1 MLGIGS
7 FRRSRPG
14 ASFLTD
20 LKPSAIEDVL
30 RPLRAARR
38 RLSTRFF
45 LEALVKAGLLAGA
58 ALILYASFNRWA
70 LGRMPW
76 DARDLAVAAVAALI
90 LAILATIIRRRNLAE
105 TAAILDRLGGTRDRF
120 LTALTFAGER
130 ITNSGDA
137 LSSPASAAGAG
148 DMRSLAIEECRRYIR
163 SGKFAELIRLR
174 LPRQTFYLVVPML
187 ALMALQ
193 WESRQEFAAR
203 DAEKSAARAAVE
215 DTAKRLEQ
223 LARETERA
231 SEQNKADELKK
242 LAEQLQRSA
251 EQLRAN
257 ATNPEDAQKSTL
269 REISALEQM
278 VQDMQKSP
286 GKMTPEEMQALA
298 KALAQNQ
305 ATKPAADALAAAD
318 PAKAAQELEQAMQK
332 LAEQK
337 DDQTSDAVRQAIE
350 NAMKELAQ
358 QKQLSEAMQ
367 QLAQQMQARES
378 QQPGGN
384 SSEAAKQLA
393 QMLRQMAQGKSGQ
406 RSGNQSAQSMQGLM
420 AALENM
426 KAGEGENPPNGNQPP
441 SGPQQGNVAVQ
452 SFAMNGLNGPSDSG
466 DPRMPSGHP
475 GGEHDT
481 GTTDSPFGAEKN
493 PLGKDQRHEQIAGQV
508 GEGES
513 LQQSL
518 LSAGDNSKSNRAYKN
533 LYDAMA
539 PAAQDAV
546 LQENIPLGSRFL
558 IKRYFEAIRP
568 KE

>member
-1 MLGIGS
+1 
-7 FRRSRPG
+7 
-14 ASFLTD
+14 
-20 LKPSAIEDVL
+20 LKPPEIEDVL

-58 ALILYASFNRWA
+58 GLILYGSFNRWA

-76 DARDLAVAAVAALI
+76 DGRDLVIAAVAALV
-90 LAILATIIRRRNLAE
+90 LALLATVIRRRSLAE
-105 TAAILDRLGGTRDRF
+105 TATILDRLGGTRDRF
-120 LTALTFAGER
+120 VTALVFAQESAG
-130 ITNSGDA
+130 ITGA
-137 LSSPASAAGAG
+137 VASSSATTVDGGGMHA
-148 DMRSLAIEECRRYIR
+148 LAIEECRRYIR
-163 SGKFAELIRLR
+163 SGRFAELIRVR
-174 LPRQTFYLVVPML
+174 FPRQTIYLIVPVL
-187 ALMALQ
+187 ALAALQ
-193 WESRQEFAAR
+193 WESRQEFAVR
-203 DAEKSAARAAVE
+203 DAEKAAARATVE
-215 DTAKRLEQ
+215 GTAKRLEQ
-223 LARETERA
+223 LAREANRA
-231 SEQNKADELKK
+231 SEQDKADELKK

-305 ATKPAADALAAAD
+305 ATKPAADALASAD
-318 PAKAAQELEQAMQK
+318 PAKAAEELEKAMQK
-332 LAEQK
+332 LAEKK
-337 DDQTSDAVRQAIE
+337 DDKTSDAVRQAIE

-367 QLAQQMQARES
+367 QLAQQLKAREA

-384 SSEAAKQLA
+384 SSEAAKELA

-406 RSGNQSAQSMQGLM
+406 RSGDQSAQTMQGLM

-426 KAGEGENPPNGNQPP
+426 KAGEGEGQPNGSQPP
-441 SGPQQGNVAVQ
+441 SGPQQGGVSVQ
-452 SFAMNGLNGPSDSG
+452 SFAMNSLSGPSDSG

-481 GTTDSPFGAEKN
+481 GTTDSPFGSEKN
-493 PLGKDQRHEQIAGQV
+493 PLGKEQRHEQIAGQV
-508 GEGES
+508 GAGES

>member
-1 MLGIGS
+1 MAEPPVPMDES
-7 FRRSRPG
+7 S
-14 ASFLTD
+14 AST
-20 LKPSAIEDVL
+20 
-30 RPLRAARR
+30 
-38 RLSTRFF
+38 
-45 LEALVKAGLLAGA
+45 
-58 ALILYASFNRWA
+58 
-70 LGRMPW
+70 
-76 DARDLAVAAVAALI
+76 
-90 LAILATIIRRRNLAE
+90 
-105 TAAILDRLGGTRDRF
+105 
-120 LTALTFAGER
+120 
-130 ITNSGDA
+130 
-137 LSSPASAAGAG
+137 AGAG
-148 DMRSLAIEECRRYIR
+148 DMRTLAIEECRRYIR
-163 SGKFAELIRLR
+163 SGKFAALIRLR
-174 LPRQTFYLVVPML
+174 LPRQTFYLVVPIL
-187 ALMALQ
+187 ALVALQ

-203 DAEKSAARAAVE
+203 DAEKATARAAVE

-231 SEQNKADELKK
+231 GEQNKADELKK

-278 VQDMQKSP
+278 VQDMQKSAS
-286 GKMTPEEMQALA
+286 KMTPEEMQALA

-318 PAKAAQELEQAMQK
+318 PAKAAEELEKAMQK

-337 DDQTSDAVRQAIE
+337 DEKTSDAVRQAIE

-367 QLAQQMQARES
+367 QLAQQLQAREA
-378 QQPGGN
+378 QQPGGK
-384 SSEAAKQLA
+384 SSEAAKDLA

-406 RSGNQSAQSMQGLM
+406 RSGNQSAQTMQGLM

-441 SGPQQGNVAVQ
+441 SGPQQGVAVQ
-452 SFAMNGLNGPSDSG
+452 SFAMNGLNGPSDGG

-481 GTTDSPFGAEKN
+481 GTTDSPFGPEKN
-493 PLGKDQRHEQIAGQV
+493 PLGKDQRHEQIAGQM

>member
-1 MLGIGS
+1 M
-7 FRRSRPG
+7 R
-14 ASFLTD
+14 T
-20 LKPSAIEDVL
+20 
-30 RPLRAARR
+30 ARQ

-58 ALILYASFNRWA
+58 GLILYASFNRWA
-70 LGRMPW
+70 LARMPW
-76 DARDLAVAAVAALI
+76 DARDLIVAAVAALI
-90 LAILATIIRRRNLAE
+90 LAILATIIRRRSLAE

-120 LTALTFAGER
+120 VTALVFAREPAA
-130 ITNSGDA
+130 S
-137 LSSPASAAGAG
+137 ASAAPSPSTPATKAG
-148 DMRSLAIEECRRYIR
+148 DMRSLAIEECRCYIR
-163 SGKFAELIRLR
+163 SGKFAQLIRLR
-174 LPRQTFYLVVPML
+174 LPRQTFYLIVPAL
-187 ALMALQ
+187 ALVALQ

-203 DAEKSAARAAVE
+203 DAEKAAARASVE

-223 LARETERA
+223 LARQTERA
-231 SEQNKADELKK
+231 GEQNKADELKK

-257 ATNPEDAQKSTL
+257 ATNSEDAQKSTL

-318 PAKAAQELEQAMQK
+318 PAKAAEELEKAMQK

-337 DDQTSDAVRQAIE
+337 DEKTSDAVRQAIE

-358 QKQLSEAMQ
+358 QKQLSAAMQ
-367 QLAQQMQARES
+367 QLAQQLQAREA

-384 SSEAAKQLA
+384 SSEAAKELA

-406 RSGNQSAQSMQGLM
+406 RSGDQNAQTMQGLM

-426 KAGEGENPPNGNQPP
+426 KAGEGENQPNGNQPQ
-441 SGPQQGNVAVQ
+441 SGQQQGGVSVK
-452 SFAMNGLNGPSDSG
+452 SFAMNGLIGPSDGG

-481 GTTDSPFGAEKN
+481 GTTDSPFGSEKN
-493 PLGKDQRHEQIAGQV
+493 PLGKEQRHEQIAGQI